1 MQGIGDSDGTITLEV
16 TPENAEAKIANFVVN
31 NIGSEIL
38 SEDVSTRVAFE
49 QDGWYYVYNVKFV
62 NGAVPPV
69 VLGDVNGDG
78 SIDIQDVSLTVE
90 RILSKAPEGFIEA
103 NADLDGDGDITVQD
117 VSLIVAIIISGN

>member
-1 MQGIGDSDGTITLEV
+1 M
-16 TPENAEAKIANFVVN
+16 
-31 NIGSEIL
+31 
-38 SEDVSTRVAFE
+38 
-49 QDGWYYVYNVKFV
+49 KFV

-117 VSLIVAIIISGN
+117 VSLIAAIIISGN